1 MAHLPKGRTAQKQ
14 EKIFQSGMLGSA
26 SSIPFLNTL
35 SAWDRNTLTVSGLNP
50 FTANVLRNAPYN
62 TSCITA
68 ALATSQGDMIF
79 HVIRGIDAKS
89 VS

>member
-1 MAHLPKGRTAQKQ
+1 MAHLPNGRTAQKQ
-14 EKIFQSGMLGSA
+14 ENIFQSGMLGSA

-35 SAWDRNTLTVSGLNP
+35 SACARNTLTVCGCNP
-50 FTANVLRNAPYN
+50 FTTKTLRKAPYN

-68 ALATSQGDMIF
+68 ALATSQGEIIF